1 MAQQDYI
8 PPKDADFI
16 GWHDHYKDEVANLKT
31 TFGLTD
37 PEVAAVAADNAASHT
52 KLTASNA
59 AKAAAQTANEQKN
72 ATFKTVKKNARALAQ
87 RLKRHPAYTP
97 ALGEQLGIIGP
108 EDSTDLSESK
118 PTLTVDESQPG
129 KLTIGFNKSISH
141 GVNIYSRRGS
151 ETVFT
156 FLARDTESPYVD
168 NRPPLVG
175 GTLERR
181 EYQAVYVL
189 NDEEIGQRSDTAS
202 GVFKP

>member
-8 PPKDADFI
+8 PPKDANFI
-16 GWHDHYKDEVANLKT
+16 GWHDRFKDEVAALKT

-72 ATFKTVKKNARALAQ
+72 ATFKTVKSNARALAQ
-87 RLKRHPAYTP
+87 RLKKHPAYTP

-108 EDSTDLSESK
+108 EDSTDLTESK
-118 PTLTVDESQPG
+118 PTLTVDESQPN
-129 KLTIGFNKSISH
+129 KLTIGFNKSISD
-141 GVNIYSRRGS
+141 GVNLYSRRGS
-151 ETVFT
+151 ETAFT
-156 FLARDTESPYVD
+156 FLARDTESPYMD
-168 NRPPLVG
+168 TRPPLTPG
-175 GTLERR
+175 ALERR

-189 NDEEIGQRSDTAS
+189 GDDEVGLRSDTVN
-202 GVFKP
+202 GVFKS